1 MYASG
6 SLEIATIEMI
16 IEMIIETII
25 EMNLGRMNNLPRIAE
40 TCMQNSHFGNY

>member
-16 IEMIIETII
+16 IEMTIETTIEMIIEIAKNLRHSSKTTIEI
-25 EMNLGRMNNLPRIAE
+25 
-40 TCMQNSHFGNY
+40 NY